1 MSRLRSRHIVAYV
14 ESGMSGT
21 RDIFWIVMELLEVN
35 TRTHN
40 SVCRCSNSLMF
51 SPLAC
56 ALYRH
61 ATQMAGGFIL
71 WNLLSL
77 CPVSANWSKGPSEM
91 ATPHGLP
98 PDYLHGKK
106 YFFSCEKATV
116 LLSRCA
122 HPPHCQLCR
131 LMRYPLIT

>member
-61 ATQMAGGFIL
+61 ATQMADGFIL
-71 WNLLSL
+71 WNLLSAQCRRTGQKDHL
-77 CPVSANWSKGPSEM
+77 RWQRHMACLQITCMERNISFPAKKIQSCYLGVHIHSTVSFVG
-91 ATPHGLP
+91 
-98 PDYLHGKK
+98 
-106 YFFSCEKATV
+106 
-116 LLSRCA
+116 
-122 HPPHCQLCR
+122 
-131 LMRYPLIT
+131 